1 MGATFA
7 TSVYHKIGG
16 TSAIFQSE
24 GNTLEEMEK
33 LNISDRP
40 SSIIGAAIFNILFH
54 KLSIPVAITGFSLF
68 NNLSY

>member
-16 TSAIFQSE
+16 TLAIFQSE
-24 GNTLEEMEK
+24 GNTLEEMEN
-33 LNISDRP
+33 LNISDRLP
-40 SSIIGAAIFNILFH
+40 SIIGTAIFNILFH
-54 KLSIPVAITGFSLF
+54 MLSIPVAITGFSQF